1 MQLPEVDPGT
11 GQPDHFSHPS
21 GSGFEIWMLEEAFGE
36 KRDLGTVHFQEDE
49 AITRVAQIPTVEA
62 PVAGEK
68 SRLAEGVEQRD
79 DLLVLN
85 AFSAEVITDQSGG
98 NTPAA
103 Q

>member
-1 MQLPEVDPGT
+1 
-11 GQPDHFSHPS
+11 
-21 GSGFEIWMLEEAFGE
+21 
-36 KRDLGTVHFQEDE
+36 
-49 AITRVAQIPTVEA
+49 VAQIPTVEA